1 MFRDNSNFLAKWG
14 SPSHINR
21 LTQSPNEHDRL
32 AIASKRPEEHHKM
45 LNDPSERVRK
55 TISYNTPN
63 KAHLD
68 HFVNDSSEFV
78 RSNVAKRG
86 HKEHLDKLVHDS
98 DWAVRDRVA
107 AHGHPEHLAKL
118 VDDPHEIVRNRV
130 ASKGVGHDKYIH
142 DSSSMVRGMV
152 ASIGSED
159 HKAHLANDS
168 NVNVRM
174 EVAKSSEHPDTLK
187 KLYKDSHP
195 DVSRHALR
203 HAADLGI
210 DVRKE

>member
-1 MFRDNSNFLAKWG
+1 
-14 SPSHINR
+14 
-21 LTQSPNEHDRL
+21 
-32 AIASKRPEEHHKM
+32 
-45 LNDPSERVRK
+45 
-55 TISYNTPN
+55 
-63 KAHLD
+63 
-68 HFVNDSSEFV
+68 
-78 RSNVAKRG
+78 
-86 HKEHLDKLVHDS
+86 
-98 DWAVRDRVA
+98 
-107 AHGHPEHLAKL
+107 
-118 VDDPHEIVRNRV
+118 V